1 MTKLNSSS
9 LGPLK
14 AISLKT
20 FNMKNFNKLIT
31 AGIFLFGMMAF
42 TSITRMVEAPAM
54 TNPIKVNEIE
64 LLSNVKLEAAPIE
77 INLKTRSNFLDDLGM
92 RESSNNYKAVNKY
105 GYLGKYQF
113 GKKTLKGLGYKI
125 SANDFLNNPRIQEEA
140 MIKLLLHNKKVLKRQ
155 IKKYDG
161 EMLHGVY
168 ITESGLLAAAH
179 LAGPGNVK
187 KWIRSGKD
195 FEDGLGTK
203 MTSYLKQFGNYQL
216 IL

>member
-1 MTKLNSSS
+1 
-9 LGPLK
+9 
-14 AISLKT
+14 
-20 FNMKNFNKLIT
+20 MKNINKLFT
-31 AGIFLFGMMAF
+31 AGIVLFGMMAF
-42 TSITRMVEAPAM
+42 TSITRMVEVPAM
-54 TNPIKVNEIE
+54 TIPIKVNEIE
-64 LLSNVKLEAAPIE
+64 LTPNIELKAPVE
-77 INLKTRSNFLDDLGM
+77 INLKTRHSFLEALGM
-92 RESSNNYKAVNKY
+92 RESSNNYKAINKY

-125 SANDFLNNPRIQEEA
+125 STNDFLNNPKIQEEA
-140 MIKLLLHNKKVLKRQ
+140 MIKLLLHNKKILKRH
-155 IKKYDG
+155 IRKYDG

-203 MTSYLKQFGNYQL
+203 MTSYLRKFGDYRL